1 LKRFAE
7 FDETAGQRPVSLEG
21 LAPALDQEDAAGVD
35 DHCAG
40 ADPRRLR
47 EFTNHGKNTSLYL
60 SI

>member
-1 LKRFAE
+1 
-7 FDETAGQRPVSLEG
+7 VSLEG

-40 ADPRRLR
+40 TDQRRLR